1 MLWRGGRDAEQW
13 ELAKQMSWG
22 LSASSLV
29 WEPSEYGSNAMS
41 FMEKKRLQVT
51 EMLNLE
57 AHVQGKKQHD
67 LFKSMP
73 EGNAKEE
80 MRRILKLHKVL
91 GEEGATHAVQERQ
104 QFHVYR
110 HCSTDGGKT
119 LPFTLEFALV
129 SEFNGAILGCP
140 VSFKAKKWPTW
151 KVSKLEQE
159 ILSER
164 VKLPNNLG
172 TPVSPRTLRDLL
184 KTLDNLY
191 DEMILKNEMRLISGL
206 GQEHKNIQTFNA
218 NVARLQLWR
227 GQQAAD
233 FDTKIRAP
241 LRAIELADVNK
252 DMLDTTPAISVVTQ
266 LTAHVSKD
274 ISAKAFTI
282 LKTWEHIIQDRRS
295 IELASAEVDEGR

>member
-1 MLWRGGRDAEQW
+1 MRARMLWRGGRDAEQW

-151 KVSKLEQE
+151 KVCHRTSVPTREGCRLEASKRCRE
-159 ILSER
+159 
-164 VKLPNNLG
+164 
-172 TPVSPRTLRDLL
+172 
-184 KTLDNLY
+184 
-191 DEMILKNEMRLISGL
+191 GL
-206 GQEHKNIQTFNA
+206 TGPSKAHA
-218 NVARLQLWR
+218 AVRVARGCVRHPRLARALLQAL
-227 GQQAAD
+227 
-233 FDTKIRAP
+233 
-241 LRAIELADVNK
+241 V
-252 DMLDTTPAISVVTQ
+252 TPPP
-266 LTAHVSKD
+266 
-274 ISAKAFTI
+274 
-282 LKTWEHIIQDRRS
+282 
-295 IELASAEVDEGR
+295 